1 MERAPV
7 GPSQAAVIPIQDVLH
22 RIQWDPACRGRAFEI
37 GYIDRV
43 AGTIV
48 RVPFEDLHLDAGRP
62 AALTL
67 HDAEGLTV
75 RIPLHRVRQVWRD
88 GAIFW
93 ERRTGDALQSPHG
106 VDSHD

>member
-1 MERAPV
+1 M
-7 GPSQAAVIPIQDVLH
+7 IPIQDVLH
-22 RIQWDPACRGRAFEI
+22 RILWDPACRGSVFEI

-48 RVPFEDLHLDAGRP
+48 RVPFAGLLFDAGRRE
-62 AALTL
+62 ALTL
-67 HDAEGLTV
+67 HDAEGAVV
-75 RIPLHRVRQVWRD
+75 RIPLHRVRRVWRD

-93 ERRTGDALQSPHG
+93 ERRAGDALQFTHG

>member
-1 MERAPV
+1 MV
-7 GPSQAAVIPIQDVLH
+7 PIQDVLH
-22 RIQWDPACRGRAFEI
+22 RIQWDPACRGSLFEI
-37 GYIDRV
+37 GYLDRL

-48 RVPFEDLHLDAGRP
+48 RVPFGDLQFDAGRS
-62 AALTL
+62 ASLTL
-67 HDAEGLTV
+67 HDAGGSAV

-88 GAIFW
+88 GVIFW